1 MLAGLYRGADEY
13 LRASKAL
20 SRDFELRA
28 ADAEQM
34 VSDWTDLND
43 AAAAAWS
50 PRCVDGALT
59 TLPRSASPTLRR
71 LEPEAPTAEE
81 GSPAESAAPG
91 DSPPVV
97 AAGMVQAPA
106 AAPPAATA
114 VEAPPSAAAETTE
127 AADAQTLPP
136 DEVQTLLATLPPR
149 PDEVPTP
156 DSPPLPNPN
165 PNPDP
170 NPNSNLTP
178 DQVPVTALR
187 PERRLARCH
196 ESQRWFPVKG

>member
-81 GSPAESAAPG
+81 GSSLAESAAPG
-91 DSPPVV
+91 DNSPVV

-114 VEAPPSAAAETTE
+114 AEAPPSAAAEAAE

-156 DSPPLPNPN
+156 DASPHAP
-165 PNPDP
+165 
-170 NPNSNLTP
+170 
-178 DQVPVTALR
+178 
-187 PERRLARCH
+187 
-196 ESQRWFPVKG
+196 

>member
-81 GSPAESAAPG
+81 GSPPAESAAPG

-156 DSPPLPNPN
+156 DSSPHAPYPLHPNPN
-165 PNPDP
+165 PNP
-170 NPNSNLTP
+170 
-178 DQVPVTALR
+178 
-187 PERRLARCH
+187 
-196 ESQRWFPVKG
+196 

>member
-81 GSPAESAAPG
+81 GPAESAAPG

-127 AADAQTLPP
+127 AADAQTLP
-136 DEVQTLLATLPPR
+136 TRSLPL
-149 PDEVPTP
+149 TP
-156 DSPPLPNPN
+156 PPLPNPN